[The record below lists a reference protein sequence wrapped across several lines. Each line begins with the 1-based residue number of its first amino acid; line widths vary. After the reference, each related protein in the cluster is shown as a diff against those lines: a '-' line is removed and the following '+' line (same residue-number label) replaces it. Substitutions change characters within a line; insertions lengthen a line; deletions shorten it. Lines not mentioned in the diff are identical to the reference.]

1 MNRKKTHRL
10 ILQELG
16 MMTPVTDHGGPEA
29 VQIQERLYQGRQ
41 EFEKILKEV
50 QESLTKISAL
60 DLSVEDNVRILTE
73 ISQELFHTAEEIQ
86 AAADTTKENT
96 SEVVTAHQDLTGTIE
111 QISASTEEILAE
123 LQSSD
128 QQLKEVKTVSDQTMA
143 NSLEMKKDM
152 DQLLSVIDHMNEV
165 IAGINGISEQTNLL
179 ALNASI
185 EAARAGE
192 AGKGFAIV
200 ADEIRNL
207 ADETKSLTSN
217 MDKFV
222 EKIQKASKESSG
234 SIEQAVGNLEQIN
247 QDLQSVVKSNGNN
260 RRKVNGISEALSCA
274 TSSSQEVFSAIL
286 ELEEQ
291 FHRIHDH
298 SLGLNNQAESLRQSG
313 EMIQEVVKPI
323 SMIEKEM
330 DGVARQMGQMSEDPF
345 YMIGNQV
352 FADTVKNAITAHG
365 NWVRTLTD
373 IVDENRVVPLQTDAS
388 KCGFGHFYYSM
399 MPKNPEIS
407 EIWKGI
413 EEKHKKLHDIGKS
426 AVQAVWD
433 ENSERAQSAL
443 GQAQDLSRE
452 LVGEFEKIL
461 VLTEKLSQE
470 GKKVFEEMES

>member
-1 MNRKKTHRL
+1 MNHKKTHKL
-10 ILQELG
+10 ILEELG
-16 MMTPVTDHGGPEA
+16 MMVPITNNGDTAA
-29 VQIQERLYQGRQ
+29 VQIQERLYHGRQ
-41 EFEKILKEV
+41 EFEKILKEI
-50 QESLTKISAL
+50 QESLTKMSAL
-60 DLSVEDNVRILTE
+60 DLSVEDNVKVLVK
-73 ISQELFHTAEEIQ
+73 ISQELFHTAKEIQ
-86 AAADTTKENT
+86 SAVDTTKENT
-96 SEVVTAHQDLTGTIE
+96 SEVVAAHQDLTGTIE
-111 QISASTEEILAE
+111 RISANTEEILTE
-123 LQSSD
+123 LQNSD

-207 ADETKSLTSN
+207 ADETKDLTSS

-234 SIEQAVGNLEQIN
+234 SIQQAVGNLEQIN
-247 QDLQSVVKSNGNN
+247 QDLQSVVKSNENN
-260 RRKVNGISEALSCA
+260 RRKVNGISDALGCA

-291 FHRIHDH
+291 FHRISDH
-298 SLGLNNQAESLRQSG
+298 SIGLHTQAESLHQSG

-330 DGVARQMGQMSEDPF
+330 DGVARQMGRMSEDPF

-352 FADTVKNAITAHG
+352 FADTVRNAITAHE

-373 IVDENRVVPLQTDAS
+373 IVEENKVVSLQTDAS
-388 KCGFGHFYYSM
+388 KCGFGHFYYSI

-407 EIWKGI
+407 KIWKGI
-413 EEKHKKLHDIGKS
+413 EQKHKKLHDIGKS
-426 AVQAVWD
+426 AVQAVWN
-433 ENSERAQSAL
+433 ENSE
-443 GQAQDLSRE
+443 QAQAELKQACSLSKE
-452 LVGEFEKIL
+452 LVGEFGKIL
-461 VLTEKLSQE
+461 DLTEKLSQE
-470 GKKVFEEMES
+470 GKKVFEEMEI